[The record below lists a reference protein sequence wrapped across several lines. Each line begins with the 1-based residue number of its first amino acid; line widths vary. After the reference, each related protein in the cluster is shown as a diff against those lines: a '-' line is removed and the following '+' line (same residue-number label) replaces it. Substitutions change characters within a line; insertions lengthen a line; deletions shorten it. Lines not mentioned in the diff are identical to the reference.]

1 MSIRIATKEKLKSL
15 VELSKKDIINIEK
28 GIYNHTINNAV
39 EKGIYRNWKDFE
51 FCILYNDIAR
61 RILMNIDP
69 KSNIQNNNLL
79 KKIQDNPKICSKL
92 AQMSFDELYPE
103 IWQNLLIEKESRENI
118 LKNRKGFKVGFM
130 KCGKCKGNDFH
141 VDTHALRSSDEGMIS
156 IVTCKECGHSF
167 KM

>member
-1 MSIRIATKEKLKSL
+1 MADLRKKTKEKLKTF
-15 VELSKKDIINIEK
+15 VELPDNYINNIEK
-28 GIYNHTINNAV
+28 GIFNQTVIDANK
-39 EKGIYRNWKDFE
+39 KGIYCNWKDSD

-61 RILMNIDP
+61 RTLMNIDP
-69 KSNIQNNNLL
+69 ESNIKSNLL
-79 KKIQDNPKICSKL
+79 EIIKANPKICSKI
-92 AQMSFDELYPE
+92 AKMTPQELYPE
-103 IWQNLLIEKESRENI
+103 IWENLITEKITRENI